1 MLLDALSGLQAHLSA
16 VVLIGAQAVYL
27 RTAGRLTTYQAFTTD
42 ADLVI
47 DPGKLADTP
56 PLGEAMTAARFEYAG
71 EPGIWQRHLRRA
83 GFDDDV
89 IVPVDLIVPA
99 QVAPM
104 AGRRGARLPGDHGN
118 TAARKSPGVEGALV
132 DHDPIAISALEANDR
147 RRVVINVAGAAAL
160 TVAKAHKLGERLA
173 TPKRLMAKDAG
184 DVYRLFDATAVT
196 DLAAKTRLLLSDE
209 RSSTTTDQALSYL
222 RRLFATPRSPGTR
235 LAVQALTGVVDEI
248 TVAAV
253 ITGYTRDLIGS
264 SSG

>member
-71 EPGIWQRHLRRA
+71 GARYLAATPPACGLRRRC
-83 GFDDDV
+83 DC
-89 IVPVDLIVPA
+89 
-99 QVAPM
+99 
-104 AGRRGARLPGDHGN
+104 AGRSDRA
-118 TAARKSPGVEGALV
+118 SPGGPSGRSARSHACRE
-132 DHDPIAISALEANDR
+132 ITAILRHARAPAWR
-147 RRVVINVAGAAAL
+147 
-160 TVAKAHKLGERLA
+160 
-173 TPKRLMAKDAG
+173 
-184 DVYRLFDATAVT
+184 
-196 DLAAKTRLLLSDE
+196 E

-235 LAVQALTGVVDEI
+235 LAVQALTGVDEI

>member
-27 RTAGRLTTYQAFTTD
+27 RTAGRL
-42 ADLVI
+42 
-47 DPGKLADTP
+47 
-56 PLGEAMTAARFEYAG
+56 
-71 EPGIWQRHLRRA
+71 
-83 GFDDDV
+83 
-89 IVPVDLIVPA
+89 
-99 QVAPM
+99 
-104 AGRRGARLPGDHGN
+104 
-118 TAARKSPGVEGALV
+118 
-132 DHDPIAISALEANDR
+132 
-147 RRVVINVAGAAAL
+147 
-160 TVAKAHKLGERLA
+160 
-173 TPKRLMAKDAG
+173 KDAG